1 MRLTTKGRM
10 AVVAMVDVALHE
22 KTGPI
27 ALAVIAR
34 RQRISI
40 SYLELMFADLRR
52 HGLVAST
59 RGPGGGYTIGRAPA
73 KISVADIVYA
83 VDGSGAESGQRG
95 FDLVA
100 PDDQRCLTPDL
111 WSSLSQRVVEF
122 LDSIS
127 LQKLVDDQIAS
138 GIRVE
143 SENAPVKRAE
153 PVRARAAPSRP
164 KAPNSVFELGKF
176 QAG

>member
-10 AVVAMVDVALHE
+10 AVVAMIDVALHG
-22 KTGPI
+22 KTGPV

-34 RQRISI
+34 RQHISI
-40 SYLELMFADLRR
+40 SYLELMFSDLRR

-59 RGPGGGYTIGRAPA
+59 RGPGGGYTIGRDATS
-73 KISVADIVYA
+73 ISVADIVYA
-83 VDGSGAESGQRG
+83 VDSTRSEPGQRG
-95 FDLVA
+95 FDLIS

-127 LQKLVDDQIAS
+127 LKKLVDEQVAN
-138 GIRVE
+138 GMRVE
-143 SENAPVKRAE
+143 PPEQPAKRAALL
-153 PVRARAAPSRP
+153 PTRVPPSRP

>member
-10 AVVAMVDVALHE
+10 AVVAMIDVALHG
-22 KTGPI
+22 KTGPV

-34 RQRISI
+34 RQRISV
-40 SYLELMFADLRR
+40 SYLELMFSDLRR

-59 RGPGGGYTIGRAPA
+59 RGPGGGYTIGRDAA
-73 KISVADIVYA
+73 AISVADIVYA
-83 VDGSGAESGQRG
+83 VDSSSAEPGQRG

-127 LQKLVDDQIAS
+127 LKKLVDEQIAN
-138 GIRVE
+138 GVKVE
-143 SENAPVKRAE
+143 PHEQAPKRALL
-153 PVRARAAPSRP
+153 PPTRVPSTRP

>member
-10 AVVAMVDVALHE
+10 AVVAMIDVALHG
-22 KTGPI
+22 KSGPV

-34 RQRISI
+34 RQRISV
-40 SYLELMFADLRR
+40 SYLELMFSDLRR

-59 RGPGGGYTIGRAPA
+59 RGPGGGYTVGRDAGA
-73 KISVADIVYA
+73 ISVADIVYA
-83 VDGSGAESGQRG
+83 VDSASAEPGQRDV
-95 FDLVA
+95 DLVA

-127 LQKLVDDQIAS
+127 LQKLVDEQIANGVKVAS
-138 GIRVE
+138 HE
-143 SENAPVKRAE
+143 PPAKRAVL
-153 PVRARAAPSRP
+153 PPTRVPSLRP

>member
-10 AVVAMVDVALHE
+10 AVVAMIDVALHGR
-22 KTGPI
+22 TGPV

-34 RQRISI
+34 RQRISV
-40 SYLELMFADLRR
+40 SYLELMFSDLRR

-59 RGPGGGYTIGRAPA
+59 RGPGGGYTIGRDAA
-73 KISVADIVYA
+73 AISVADIVYA
-83 VDGSGAESGQRG
+83 VDSASAEPGQRG

-127 LQKLVDDQIAS
+127 LQKLVEEQLANGVKVAPHEAS
-138 GIRVE
+138 
-143 SENAPVKRAE
+143 PKRALL
-153 PVRARAAPSRP
+153 PATRVQPTRP

-176 QAG
+176 QTG